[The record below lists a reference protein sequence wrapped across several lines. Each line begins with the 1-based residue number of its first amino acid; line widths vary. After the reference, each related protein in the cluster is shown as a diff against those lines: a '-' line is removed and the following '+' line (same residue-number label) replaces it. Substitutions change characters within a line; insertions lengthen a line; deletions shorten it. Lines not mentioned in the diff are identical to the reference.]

1 MVFLQDAIDLVHG
14 QFIVSVS
21 RGSSSQPQKGG
32 LEAFASLPVALSVVM
47 AGFFLALMSLRQA
60 PYSSWHLFLSLFWA
74 VLSAGI
80 AAFVRANGR
89 SFCNRPRLH
98 KV

>member
-32 LEAFASLPVALSVVM
+32 LEAFAVSESYEIIVKIVKLRLCLVWS
-47 AGFFLALMSLRQA
+47 FQCSFLR
-60 PYSSWHLFLSLFWA
+60 
-74 VLSAGI
+74 
-80 AAFVRANGR
+80 
-89 SFCNRPRLH
+89 
-98 KV
+98 